1 MHSLYA
7 RQSVGMAIFFLTTI
21 FFSMRFLVRP
31 GVVSSVGSLAL
42 EQAERSVAALF
53 EEDTVIN

>member
-1 MHSLYA
+1 
-7 RQSVGMAIFFLTTI
+7 MAIFFLTTI